1 MNLIG
6 KKIKLRE
13 EVHSL
18 AFGKT
23 MTVYHLDDPAVEQE
37 IRNEIGGEVRIF
49 PSGWGGT
56 SDYKQFRTT
65 IYVDHDGV
73 VTDVKQ
79 G

>member
-13 EVHSL
+13 EVHTFS
-18 AFGKT
+18 GKPT
-23 MTVYHLDDPAVEQE
+23 TVYHLDDPEVEQE

-49 PSGWGGT
+49 PPGWGGT

-65 IYVDHDGV
+65 IYVDQDGI